1 LRLGISRLT
10 STQTGENSLDFNK
23 IINRSLRVFLKD
35 VLRAVF
41 RHPSQAS
48 FFLRTLNWQ
57 REASKTRAKFE
68 REGVHIPPI
77 LVFSVTS
84 KCNLHCKGCY
94 HQTLRASDKAEIT
107 DERLERVI
115 AEARELGISFI
126 VLGGGEPLMR
136 SRILDVAGSYPD
148 VMFLMFTN
156 GLLLDD
162 SVIEKMAEK
171 RNIIPLVSMEGYQND
186 TDYRRGAGVY
196 DRVLESISRLKE
208 KGIFWGT
215 SLTMTRLNFDEV
227 TDESFI
233 KELVNA
239 GCKLFMFVEY
249 TPVKE
254 GTEDWVLTEEQR
266 SKMIDVRNKF
276 RKKFSA
282 VFIALPWDEEE
293 IGGCL
298 SAGRGFVHV
307 SAEGNVE
314 PCPFV
319 PYSDTNLKDVS
330 LKEALQSKMLSV
342 IRENHR
348 QLQETHGCALWE
360 RREWVRSLAGS
371 KTITE
376 SETKSKT

>member
-1 LRLGISRLT
+1 
-10 STQTGENSLDFNK
+10 
-23 IINRSLRVFLKD
+23 
-35 VLRAVF
+35 
-41 RHPSQAS
+41 
-48 FFLRTLNWQ
+48 
-57 REASKTRAKFE
+57 
-68 REGVHIPPI
+68 
-77 LVFSVTS
+77 
-84 KCNLHCKGCY
+84 
-94 HQTLRASDKAEIT
+94 
-107 DERLERVI
+107 
-115 AEARELGISFI
+115 
-126 VLGGGEPLMR
+126 
-136 SRILDVAGSYPD
+136 
-148 VMFLMFTN
+148 
-156 GLLLDD
+156 
-162 SVIEKMAEK
+162 MAEK

-196 DRVLESISRLKE
+196 DQVLESISRLKE

-227 TDESFI
+227 TDVSFI

-319 PYSDTNLKDVS
+319 PYSDTNLRDVS